1 MVQYLAKRIGRSVLT
16 LFIIVTL
23 VFCLLLAG
31 LLTALGLDEC
41 ILAGRQELVEYAVR
55 LGNDGQERARL
66 RQRLCGRLPGAR
78 LFDPKAMAVD
88 LERLYRAMH
97 ANALAGEHATIRLSD

>member
-1 MVQYLAKRIGRSVLT
+1 MVRALRMGVPLLTFAGDTFAGRMAAS
-16 LFIIVTL
+16 
-23 VFCLLLAG
+23 